1 MRDSR
6 RGIAA
11 HCGSHSGKSRAYFG
25 SKIGRSPCIMQ
36 RPSHRLYPLIGC
48 RGRDRESAVHRH
60 HAFARILFEPLARSA
75 EPAGEKR
82 IQGYGSAWHPTIVSS
97 FSGSIGKSGT
107 GCENPGRQHAAPSS
121 PTWSVRRDRW
131 AQDRSPPARATRDR
145 QGDRHR
151 RRPWDQVADRFQC
164 CELRC
169 ATTLATAFAHS
180 RGWRRCQ

>member
-75 EPAGEKR
+75 EPAGEKPSKR
-82 IQGYGSAWHPTIVSS
+82 SSYRRQICPMHRTQYFIGGIGIHQIVETIDDSRD
-97 FSGSIGKSGT
+97 SIGT
-107 GCENPGRQHAAPSS
+107 ADQIERCRPRI
-121 PTWSVRRDRW
+121 RRHS
-131 AQDRSPPARATRDR
+131 Q
-145 QGDRHR
+145 R
-151 RRPWDQVADRFQC
+151 RRPRTASLIETPPR
-164 CELRC
+164 
-169 ATTLATAFAHS
+169 TTMNISIDTTTIA
-180 RGWRRCQ
+180 GK